1 MVVWWFFLIG
11 FGGWRG
17 GGVVVAIVVVVAG
30 VGSWWPVGLL
40 ECEWQWL
47 LGWEF
52 GCRWWLLVG
61 GRERE

>member
-1 MVVWWFFLIG
+1 M
-11 FGGWRG
+11 
-17 GGVVVAIVVVVAG
+17 VAIVVVVAD

-40 ECEWQWL
+40 KCERRWL

-61 GRERE
+61 GAEREIVNK